1 MATIPFDPPTLYTA
15 ERKAGFVNIPD
26 SAVDDGPHRGWDVTV
41 GGDGINNEES
51 SSSTQPPR
59 LERKQTMSGNIVI
72 VTPTASS
79 DDTTE
84 EDPSSSLLL
93 PSAYWLQRKIGK
105 TGHGIMRLGYKLKFK
120 QEDSGGCWELETDV
134 DGRQTLVTVYMMHTS
149 VLDAGSSSKNEDNNN
164 LGAPCCYSPVDELS
178 ALQMVAKCNPTET
191 AHVVGTNIV
200 ATCSQDVYAIL
211 PYHRD
216 GNLLE
221 FCQTVGCLEEPLARY
236 IFQQIVQV
244 RFIYII

>member
-1 MATIPFDPPTLYTA
+1 MTTIPFDPPTLYTA
-15 ERKAGFVNIPD
+15 ERKAGFVDITS

-41 GGDGINNEES
+41 GTVDTEAS
-51 SSSTQPPR
+51 SSPSASTQPPR
-59 LERKQTMSGNIVI
+59 LERKQTMSGNILI
-72 VTPTASS
+72 VSPTTATTS

-84 EDPSSSLLL
+84 GPSS

-105 TGHGIMRLGYKLKFK
+105 TGHGLMRLGYKLKFK
-120 QEDSGGCWELETDV
+120 QEEGGCWELHTDN
-134 DGRQTLVTVYMMHTS
+134 DGRQTVVTVYMMHTS
-149 VLDAGSSSKNEDNNN
+149 VLDDNKRKSTRDDDDSVGAG
-164 LGAPCCYSPVDELS
+164 CHSPVDELS
-178 ALQMVAKCNPTET
+178 ALQMIAKYDPTET

-200 ATCSQDVYAIL
+200 ATCSQHLYAIL

-221 FCQTVGCLEEPLARY
+221 FCQTVGCFEEPLARF

-244 RFIYII
+244 SFHTT